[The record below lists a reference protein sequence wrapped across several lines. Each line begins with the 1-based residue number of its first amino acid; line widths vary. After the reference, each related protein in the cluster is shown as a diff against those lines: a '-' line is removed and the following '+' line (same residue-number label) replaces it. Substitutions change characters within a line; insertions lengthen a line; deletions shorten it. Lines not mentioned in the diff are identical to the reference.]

1 MVQRCAEEG
10 YDEDTRA
17 ALIRGL
23 VACLP
28 EANRALLKRLCGFFD
43 ELAAHASVTKMHFEN
58 IATVFGMPAPPHHSV
73 PLILCQL

>member
-1 MVQRCAEEG
+1 VQHCAEEG

-28 EANRALLKRLCGFFD
+28 AANRALLKRLCGFFD
-43 ELAAHASVTKMHFEN
+43 ELATHADITKMHFEN
-58 IATVFGMPAPPHHSV
+58 LATVFGAWRGV
-73 PLILCQL
+73 ACCPLGG